1 MIHYKWLISILLS
14 TILSISATSVM
25 AFQQID
31 NSIYFPHVA
40 QGQGSCASSPN
51 PQLIQYGYSQ
61 ITGTAGDPL
70 AFCSINNISERQ
82 NARCDD
88 QFCQVTGG
96 GVASLSLSGGN
107 AFKNSSNNNNQIN
120 WCYSGQSI
128 VLNQSNIGKLQLYDS
143 CTLQFSGLSEYK
155 IKSLDMGS
163 SATLVLSS
171 GDYWIETLQL
181 NSNAIVEV
189 EGDVRLFIKNS
200 SSWNSSDINISGA
213 GNLTIVG
220 FNNLSLNGNTQV
232 NGYVY
237 IGNTLAL
244 NNSAT
249 INGRTTSR
257 RLMMEG
263 NTQINQNEQQGYACF
278 EDDFNR
284 SSLGQNWIPYTSTG
298 SFTPSLISN
307 RLRLTEDQN
316 NQATAVTYQRIFPAA
331 GNLVTV
337 EFDYYAWANLTGDG
351 ADGVSIIFSD
361 AEIIPRTGG
370 FGGSLGYAPTTS
382 SNPIKP
388 GFAGGWL
395 GVGLDEWGNYSNP
408 TEGRVGGPGF
418 RRQAVAIRGSEAASY
433 RYLVG
438 TAANLNPK
446 LDVRRTCQ
454 WWGGNCS
461 FPGPGPGHRYFITID
476 SRNNNAVYVRV
487 DRLVNGNMQTVIDWF
502 NVLSNPNQG
511 ATPEEFL
518 LSLAGS
524 TGASVNNHEIENFK
538 VCALKSR
545 DVGEQVD
552 HFRFTLPSS
561 DGLTCNAADVQIQA
575 CANSSCSELYQQPI
589 TATLLPNSLP
599 SAGGGWQGGSQV
611 NMTNGIANLKL
622 RKNSAG
628 NVTVGVQSSVPS
640 AKPFSTN
647 LCRYGSGGYSA
658 QNCTL
663 NFVDSGFILDVPNSY
678 ANQSVTGTIKAV
690 RKDNASQLCLPSFQN
705 VQKPVSFWSDYL
717 SPNGGQGFR
726 ALSVGVN
733 SVAVG
738 PSSNTATPVV
748 LNFNQNGEASINV
761 SYREAGSLALNAR
774 LTASGDEQD
783 LQLTGQTT
791 FIRVPRALV
800 LSTNHS
806 YNLAHPDGK
815 CPAADLSC
823 LVFARADENFNL
835 NIKAVA
841 EAPIEDNDFTNNLGV
856 TNYQQ
861 ANIELKHTLI
871 APATGVPGALG
882 EVEYDHQLGSSTTV
896 QQRVS
901 EVGVFDFSLNAP
913 TTYLGLD
920 LASENLPI
928 AVASTG
934 PIGRFIPAYFSPS
947 SVVTS
952 LQAECEVTS
961 PNDESFSYLGQPFG
975 YKDNPGIY
983 LHPKSAS
990 GSETVNYF
998 DSAWW
1003 RYDRQWD
1010 NRIYND
1016 TVNSL
1021 PISFDSDLTSVNRV
1035 NGVDSRIELSGEILI
1050 YQKPPQPIV
1059 PFNSKLDLTLL
1070 VSDLTDLDGVCYRET
1085 ASSPCIDYT
1094 ITDIDDEM
1102 KLRWGKLVIHDTYGP
1117 ETSALS
1123 QPITSEYFTAN
1134 GFVTNSF
1141 DSCTRLPDLT
1151 NFTLT
1156 PTDLTLG
1163 SGGAP
1168 EVYPTL
1174 VSQTLALGAANIN
1187 FTAPGAGHQGFIDT
1201 LLDLNAHGLPWLRPY
1216 NDQNSAFE
1224 NEVSGRVQF
1233 GLYRGSD
1240 RVIWWREKN

>member
-1 MIHYKWLISILLS
+1 
-14 TILSISATSVM
+14 M

>member
-1 MIHYKWLISILLS
+1 ML
-14 TILSISATSVM
+14 TSQWAY

-31 NSIYFPHVA
+31 NTIYFPSVV
-40 QGQGSCASSPN
+40 QGHGSCSGVPSPQFTQN
-51 PQLIQYGYSQ
+51 NSAK
-61 ITGTAGDPL
+61 ITGTGGQAL
-70 AFCSINNISERQ
+70 AFCSSNLGAGLPNDG
-82 NARCDD
+82 CDS
-88 QFCQVTGG
+88 QQCVVTGSLSTP
-96 GVASLSLSGGN
+96 SLSLTGQNSFPNWNSNENIGCSTTQSTSINTLNQVNLTSGCELT
-107 AFKNSSNNNNQIN
+107 FLPSNNGYRIKNFQ
-120 WCYSGQSI
+120 
-128 VLNQSNIGKLQLYDS
+128 LNQNSKVIL
-143 CTLQFSGLSEYK
+143 T
-155 IKSLDMGS
+155 
-163 SATLVLSS
+163 S
-171 GDYWIETLQL
+171 GDYWFESANFVQNSQL
-181 NSNAIVEV
+181 VID
-189 EGDVRLFIKNS
+189 GDVRIFILGNTE
-200 SSWNSSDINISGA
+200 ISGSQLNTA
-213 GNLTIVG
+213 STGNLTIVAYG
-220 FNNLSLNGNTQV
+220 DISLNNQSIV
-232 NGYVY
+232 NGYIY
-237 IGNTLAL
+237 AANQLTL
-244 NNSAT
+244 NNNSEL
-249 INGRTTSR
+249 NGRVTARQLTMSGSSR
-257 RLMMEG
+257 
-263 NTQINQNEQQGYACF
+263 INQFEQQLYACF
-278 EDDFNR
+278 SDNFNR

-298 SFTPSLISN
+298 GFTPSLISN

-351 ADGVSIIFSD
+351 ADGVSVIFSD

-370 FGGSLGYAPTTS
+370 FGGSLGYAPTIS

-454 WWGGNCS
+454 WWGCS

-561 DGLTCNAADVQIQA
+561 DGLTCNADDVQIQA

-705 VQKPVSFWSDYL
+705 VQKPISFWSDYL
-717 SPNGGQGFR
+717 SPNGGQGFS

-738 PSSNTATPVV
+738 QSSNTATPVV

-774 LTASGDEQD
+774 LTGSGDEQD

-800 LSTNHS
+800 LSATS
-806 YNLAHPDGK
+806 YYGVSGA
-815 CPAADLSC
+815 CPNADISC
-823 LVFARADENFNL
+823 DIFARADENFNL

-841 EAPIEDNDFTNNLGV
+841 EAPIEDNDFTNNLVV

-871 APATGVPGALG
+871 APATGVPGNLG
-882 EVEYDHQLGSSTTV
+882 EAEYSHQMGSLTTV

-934 PIGRFIPAYFSPS
+934 QIGRFIPAYFSPS

-983 LHPKSAS
+983 LHPRSAS

-1070 VSDLTDLDGVCYRET
+1070 VSELTDLDGVCYRET

-1102 KLRWGKLVIHDTYGP
+1102 KLHWGKLVIHDTYGP

-1141 DSCTRLPDLT
+1141 DSCTRLPDLA

-1224 NEVSGRVQF
+1224 NQVSGRVQF
-1233 GLYRGSD
+1233 GLYRGND

>member
-1 MIHYKWLISILLS
+1 
-14 TILSISATSVM
+14 M

-454 WWGGNCS
+454 WWGCS

-502 NVLSNPNQG
+502 NVLSNLNQG

-575 CANSSCSELYQQPI
+575 CANSSCNELYQQPI
-589 TATLLPNSLP
+589 SATLLPNSLP

-663 NFVDSGFILDVPNSY
+663 NFVDSGFILDIPNSY

-774 LTASGDEQD
+774 LTGSGDEQD

-983 LHPKSAS
+983 LHPRSAS
-990 GSETVNYF
+990 GSETINYF

-1085 ASSPCIDYT
+1085 ASDPCLNYT

-1141 DSCTRLPDLT
+1141 DRCTRLPDLA

-1174 VSQTLALGAANIN
+1174 VSQTLTLGTANIN

-1201 LLDLNAHGLPWLRPY
+1201 LLDLNAHGLPWLRLY

>member
-1 MIHYKWLISILLS
+1 
-14 TILSISATSVM
+14 M

-663 NFVDSGFILDVPNSY
+663 NFVDSGFILDIPNSY

-733 SVAVG
+733 GVAVG
-738 PSSNTATPVV
+738 QSSNTATPVV

-774 LTASGDEQD
+774 LTGSGDEQD
-783 LQLTGQTT
+783 LLLEGQGIFT
-791 FIRVPRALV
+791 RVPRALV
-800 LSTNHS
+800 LSATS
-806 YNLAHPDGK
+806 YYGVSGA
-815 CPAADLSC
+815 CPNADISC
-823 LVFARADENFNL
+823 DIFARADENFNL

-841 EAPIEDNDFTNNLGV
+841 ETPIEDNDFTNNLGV

-983 LHPKSAS
+983 LHPRSAS

-1003 RYDRQWD
+1003 RYDQQWD
-1010 NRIYND
+1010 NRNYND

-1070 VSDLTDLDGVCYRET
+1070 ASDLTDLDGVCYRET

-1201 LLDLNAHGLPWLRPY
+1201 LLDLNVHGLPWLRPY

>member
-1 MIHYKWLISILLS
+1 
-14 TILSISATSVM
+14 M

-575 CANSSCSELYQQPI
+575 CANSSCNELYQQPI
-589 TATLLPNSLP
+589 SATLLPNSLP

-663 NFVDSGFILDVPNSY
+663 NFVDSGFILDIPNSY

-738 PSSNTATPVV
+738 QSSNTAMPVV

-774 LTASGDEQD
+774 LTGSGDEQD

-983 LHPKSAS
+983 LHPRSAS
-990 GSETVNYF
+990 GSETINYF

-1085 ASSPCIDYT
+1085 ASDPCLNYT

-1141 DSCTRLPDLT
+1141 DRCTRLPDLA

-1174 VSQTLALGAANIN
+1174 ASQTLTLGTANIN

-1201 LLDLNAHGLPWLRPY
+1201 LLDLNAHGLPWLRLY

>member
-1 MIHYKWLISILLS
+1 MISLLLS

-31 NSIYFPHVA
+31 NSIYFPLVA

-663 NFVDSGFILDVPNSY
+663 NFVDSGFILDIPNSY

-774 LTASGDEQD
+774 LTGSGDEQD

-882 EVEYDHQLGSSTTV
+882 QVEYDHQLGSSTTV

-983 LHPKSAS
+983 LHPRSAS
-990 GSETVNYF
+990 GSETINYF

-1085 ASSPCIDYT
+1085 ASDPCLNYT

-1141 DSCTRLPDLT
+1141 DRCTRLPDLA

-1174 VSQTLALGAANIN
+1174 VSQTLTLGTANIN

-1201 LLDLNAHGLPWLRPY
+1201 LLDLNAHGLPWLRLY

>member
-1 MIHYKWLISILLS
+1 ML
-14 TILSISATSVM
+14 TSQWAY

-31 NSIYFPHVA
+31 NTIYFPSVV
-40 QGQGSCASSPN
+40 QGHGSCSGVPSPQFTQN
-51 PQLIQYGYSQ
+51 NSAK
-61 ITGTAGDPL
+61 ITGTGGQAL
-70 AFCSINNISERQ
+70 AFCSSNLGAGLPNDG
-82 NARCDD
+82 CDS
-88 QFCQVTGG
+88 QQCVVTGSLSTP
-96 GVASLSLSGGN
+96 SLSLTGQNSFPNWNSNENIGCSTTQSTSINTLNQVNLTSGCELT
-107 AFKNSSNNNNQIN
+107 FLPSNNGYRIKNFQ
-120 WCYSGQSI
+120 
-128 VLNQSNIGKLQLYDS
+128 LNQNSKVIL
-143 CTLQFSGLSEYK
+143 T
-155 IKSLDMGS
+155 
-163 SATLVLSS
+163 S
-171 GDYWIETLQL
+171 GDYWFESANFVQNSQL
-181 NSNAIVEV
+181 VID
-189 EGDVRLFIKNS
+189 GDVRIFILGNTE
-200 SSWNSSDINISGA
+200 ISGSQLNTA
-213 GNLTIVG
+213 STGNLTIVAYG
-220 FNNLSLNGNTQV
+220 DISLNNQSIV
-232 NGYVY
+232 NGYIY
-237 IGNTLAL
+237 AANQLTL
-244 NNSAT
+244 NNNSEL
-249 INGRTTSR
+249 NGRVTARQLTMSGSSR
-257 RLMMEG
+257 
-263 NTQINQNEQQGYACF
+263 INQFEQQLYACF
-278 EDDFNR
+278 SDNFNR

-298 SFTPSLISN
+298 GFTPSLISN

-351 ADGVSIIFSD
+351 ADGVSVIFSD

-370 FGGSLGYAPTTS
+370 FGGSLGYAPTIS

-454 WWGGNCS
+454 WWGCS

-705 VQKPVSFWSDYL
+705 VQKPISFWSDYL
-717 SPNGGQGFR
+717 SPNGGQGFS

-738 PSSNTATPVV
+738 QSSNTATPVV

-774 LTASGDEQD
+774 LTGSGDEQD

-800 LSTNHS
+800 LSATS
-806 YNLAHPDGK
+806 YYGVSGA
-815 CPAADLSC
+815 CPNADISC
-823 LVFARADENFNL
+823 DIFARADENFNL

-841 EAPIEDNDFTNNLGV
+841 EAPIEDNDFTNNLVV

-871 APATGVPGALG
+871 APATGVPGNLG
-882 EVEYDHQLGSSTTV
+882 EAEYSHQMGSLTTV

-934 PIGRFIPAYFSPS
+934 QIGRFIPAYFSPS

-983 LHPKSAS
+983 LHPRSAS

-1070 VSDLTDLDGVCYRET
+1070 VSELTDLDGVCYRET

-1102 KLRWGKLVIHDTYGP
+1102 KLHWGKLVIHDTYGP

-1141 DSCTRLPDLT
+1141 DSCTRLPDLA

-1224 NEVSGRVQF
+1224 NQVSGRVQF
-1233 GLYRGSD
+1233 GLYRGND

>member
-14 TILSISATSVM
+14 TILSIYATSVM

-690 RKDNASQLCLPSFQN
+690 RKDNASQLCLPSFKN

-774 LTASGDEQD
+774 LTGSGDEQD

-800 LSTNHS
+800 LSATS
-806 YNLAHPDGK
+806 YYGVSGA
-815 CPAADLSC
+815 CPNADISC
-823 LVFARADENFNL
+823 DIFARADENFNL

-841 EAPIEDNDFTNNLGV
+841 EAPIEDNDFTNNLVV

-975 YKDNPGIY
+975 YKENPGIY

-1059 PFNSKLDLTLL
+1059 PFNSKLDLTLS

-1117 ETSALS
+1117 ETSVLS

-1141 DSCTRLPDLT
+1141 DSCTRLPDLA

-1187 FTAPGAGHQGFIDT
+1187 FTAPGAGYQGFIDT

>member
-1 MIHYKWLISILLS
+1 
-14 TILSISATSVM
+14 M

-717 SPNGGQGFR
+717 SPNGGLGFS

-733 SVAVG
+733 SVTVG
-738 PSSNTATPVV
+738 QSSNTAMPVV

-774 LTASGDEQD
+774 LTGSGDEQD

-800 LSTNHS
+800 LSATS
-806 YNLAHPDGK
+806 YYGVSGA
-815 CPAADLSC
+815 CPNADISC
-823 LVFARADENFNL
+823 DIFARADENFNL

-901 EVGVFDFSLNAP
+901 EVGVFDFSLNTP

-975 YKDNPGIY
+975 YKENPGIY

-1035 NGVDSRIELSGEILI
+1035 NGVDSRIELSGEILD

>member
-1 MIHYKWLISILLS
+1 
-14 TILSISATSVM
+14 M

-82 NARCDD
+82 NTRCDD

-120 WCYSGQSI
+120 WCNSGQSI

-284 SSLGQNWIPYTSTG
+284 SSLGQNWLPYTSTG

-316 NQATAVTYQRIFPAA
+316 YQATAVTYQRIFPAA

-370 FGGSLGYAPTTS
+370 FGGSLGYAPITS

-690 RKDNASQLCLPSFQN
+690 RKDNASQLCLPSFKN

-738 PSSNTATPVV
+738 PSSNTAAPVV

-774 LTASGDEQD
+774 LTGSGDEQD

-800 LSTNHS
+800 LSATS
-806 YNLAHPDGK
+806 YYGVSGA
-815 CPAADLSC
+815 CPNADISC
-823 LVFARADENFNL
+823 DIFARADENFNL

-841 EAPIEDNDFTNNLGV
+841 EAPIEDNDFTNNLVV

-983 LHPKSAS
+983 LHPRSAS
-990 GSETVNYF
+990 GSETINYF

-1070 VSDLTDLDGVCYRET
+1070 ASDLTDLDGVCYRET

-1201 LLDLNAHGLPWLRPY
+1201 LLDLNVHGLPWLRPY

>member
-1 MIHYKWLISILLS
+1 
-14 TILSISATSVM
+14 M

-647 LCRYGSGGYSA
+647 LCRYGIGGYSA

-717 SPNGGQGFR
+717 SPNGGQGFS

-738 PSSNTATPVV
+738 QSSNTATPVV

-774 LTASGDEQD
+774 LTGSGDEQD

-800 LSTNHS
+800 LSATS
-806 YNLAHPDGK
+806 YYGVSGA
-815 CPAADLSC
+815 CPNADISC
-823 LVFARADENFNL
+823 DIFARADENFNL

-871 APATGVPGALG
+871 APATGVPGNLG
-882 EVEYDHQLGSSTTV
+882 EAEYSHQMGSLTTV

-928 AVASTG
+928 AVTSTG

-975 YKDNPGIY
+975 YKENPGIY

-1141 DSCTRLPDLT
+1141 DSCTRLPDLA

>member
-1 MIHYKWLISILLS
+1 MISILLS

-575 CANSSCSELYQQPI
+575 CANSSCNELYQQPI
-589 TATLLPNSLP
+589 SATLLPNSLP

-663 NFVDSGFILDVPNSY
+663 NFVDSGFILDIPNSY

-738 PSSNTATPVV
+738 QSSNTAMPVV

-774 LTASGDEQD
+774 LTGSGDEQD

-983 LHPKSAS
+983 LHPRSAS
-990 GSETVNYF
+990 GSETINYF

-1085 ASSPCIDYT
+1085 ASDPCLNYT

-1141 DSCTRLPDLT
+1141 DRCTRLPDLA

-1174 VSQTLALGAANIN
+1174 ASQTLTLGTANIN

-1201 LLDLNAHGLPWLRPY
+1201 LLDLNAHGLPWLRLY